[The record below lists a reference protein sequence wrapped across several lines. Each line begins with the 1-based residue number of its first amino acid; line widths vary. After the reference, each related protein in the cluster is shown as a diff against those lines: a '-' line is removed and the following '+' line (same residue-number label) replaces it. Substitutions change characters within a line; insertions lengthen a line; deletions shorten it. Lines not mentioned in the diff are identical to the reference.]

1 MPGSRLRH
9 ALLPAHTMT
18 RQQCPIFLN
27 SSPFLTRVAMV
38 ASSSPIPIQLVS
50 PQPSS
55 AQLRPSVLQA
65 NYIPRMD
72 ASCAL
77 LLQDITPPEEEEL
90 CFHLSTS
97 CYLQLSLLHSLTSPI
112 HYLY

>member
-1 MPGSRLRH
+1 
-9 ALLPAHTMT
+9 
-18 RQQCPIFLN
+18 
-27 SSPFLTRVAMV
+27 MV